1 MLFLVVF
8 LSCVFLLDG
17 RCWAVI
23 FSLLFSVFYRGL
35 LISCLPCVLS
45 SLSRSS
51 CFFVPLP
58 SGWPQG
64 WRRLVIFPPR
74 YVAHAVRYQCG
85 IVAMG
90 CPTGSYTV
98 DIVGAISDSAFENCD
113 SLTSVTIPDS
123 VTSIGDRAFAYCDSL
138 SSVTIGNSVTSIG
151 SYAFAYCDSLSS
163 VTIGD
168 SVTSIG
174 ERVLRLR
181 LSGIRCLCG
190 LVAPELRVVGVL
202 VLGCFCCACY

>member
-74 YVAHAVRYQCG
+74 YIARAVRYQCG

-123 VTSIGDRAFAYCDSL
+123 VTSIG
-138 SSVTIGNSVTSIG
+138 
-151 SYAFAYCDSLSS
+151 
-163 VTIGD
+163 
-168 SVTSIG
+168 